1 MRLKHPDL
9 LLATT
14 LALANIA
21 WAFLPYHLPAIGTTL
36 ALPLIFIVPGYTITA
51 ALFHRRSLDTSY
63 RLLLSLGISI
73 SIVIIGG
80 LLLNALPA
88 GLHPSSWSLFLACL
102 TLVFA
107 ALVAYLRRKTEP
119 LASPTYASRLT
130 PLPGIAS
137 TPDNAASA
145 PTPQVEPTPRTVPIS
160 RVASTRLQAWLV
172 CALALLVVAFSLVF
186 SASSV
191 AQQPHAGFT
200 QFWLLPSNQPGA
212 DCAVQLGIQS
222 DEAITETYRVAMTAN
237 GAAINTWPSI
247 QLTPHQQWNQ
257 SVTIRPIQPGPL
269 SIEARLSLVKTP
281 DVVYREVHITIY
293 GTKSCEVSHLILR
306 NPSIVGAELVP
317 ALGPPVPEKLE
328 K

>member
-14 LALANIA
+14 LALVNVA
-21 WAFLPYHLPAIGTTL
+21 WAFLPYHLAAIGTIL

-73 SIVIIGG
+73 SIVIMGG
-80 LLLNALPA
+80 LLLNALPL
-88 GLHPSSWSLFLACL
+88 GLRPSSWSLFLACL

-107 ALVAYLRRKTEP
+107 ALVAYLRRKTEQP
-119 LASPTYASRLT
+119 SSSASRLT
-130 PLPGIAS
+130 PLPGIA
-137 TPDNAASA
+137 
-145 PTPQVEPTPRTVPIS
+145 PTPHVEPTPRAVSVS
-160 RVASTRLQAWLV
+160 RKISTRLQAWLV

-186 SASSV
+186 SSSSV

-200 QFWLLPSNQPGA
+200 QFWLLPSNHPGA
-212 DCAVQLGIQS
+212 GCAVQLGIQS

-247 QLTPHQQWNQ
+247 QLAPHQQWNQ
-257 SVTIRPIQPGPL
+257 SVSIHSIQPGPL

-281 DVVYREVHITIY
+281 DVIYREVHITIY
-293 GTKSCEVSHLILR
+293 VKKSCGVSHLILR
-306 NPSIVGAELVP
+306 NPSIVGVGLAA
-317 ALGPPVPEKLE
+317 ALGPLIPEKLE